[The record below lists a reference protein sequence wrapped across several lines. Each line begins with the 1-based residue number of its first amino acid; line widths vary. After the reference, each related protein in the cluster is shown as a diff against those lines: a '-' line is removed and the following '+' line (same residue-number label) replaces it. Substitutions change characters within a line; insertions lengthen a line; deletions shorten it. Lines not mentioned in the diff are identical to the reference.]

1 MWEMSIRNHATLR
14 EDIME
19 TEKFIANKLAKAF
32 LNLRDSYYALKKEN
46 EEKEA
51 ALKEQM
57 ETLQAEMI
65 KLCRELGA
73 DSIKTNHGTIVR
85 SVATKY
91 YTTDWDSLYQFINAH
106 QAPYLLEKRISN
118 GAMRDFL
125 EDHPDVFPMGMNTD
139 RAYSV
144 TVRRPSKKL

>member
-1 MWEMSIRNHATLR
+1 M
-14 EDIME
+14 D
-19 TEKFIANKLAKAF
+19 TEKLNADKLASAF
-32 LNLRDSYYALKKEN
+32 LNIRDAYYALKKEN

-51 ALKEQM
+51 GLKAQM
-57 ETLQAEMI
+57 ETLQAEMNR
-65 KLCRELGA
+65 LCEEQNA
-73 DSIKTNHGTIVR
+73 TSIKTTSGTIIR

-91 YTTDWDSLYQFINAH
+91 YTTDWDSLYQFINTH

-125 EDHPDVFPMGMNTD
+125 EDNPDVFPMGMNTD

-144 TVRRPSKKL
+144 TVRRPSKKI

>member
-1 MWEMSIRNHATLR
+1 
-14 EDIME
+14 ME
-19 TEKFIANKLAKAF
+19 TENINAGKLAAAF
-32 LNLRDSYYALKKEN
+32 LNVRDAYYALKKEN

-51 ALKEQM
+51 ALKAQM
-57 ETLQAEMI
+57 ETLQAEMNR
-65 KLCRELGA
+65 LCEEQNA
-73 DSIKTNHGTIVR
+73 TSIKTNHGTIIR

-125 EDHPDVFPMGMNTD
+125 EDNPEVFPMGMNTD

>member
-1 MWEMSIRNHATLR
+1 
-14 EDIME
+14 ME
-19 TEKFIANKLAKAF
+19 TQTASADKLAAAF
-32 LNLRDSYYALKKEN
+32 INLRDAYYALKKEN

-51 ALKEQM
+51 VLKEQM
-57 ETLQAEMI
+57 DVLQAEMN
-65 KLCRELGA
+65 KLCEEQNA
-73 DSIKTNHGTIVR
+73 TSIKTQSGTIIR
-85 SVATKY
+85 SVSTKY
-91 YTTDWDSLYQFINAH
+91 YTTDWDSLYQFINTH

>member
-1 MWEMSIRNHATLR
+1 
-14 EDIME
+14 ME
-19 TEKFIANKLAKAF
+19 TEKPTADKLAAAF

-57 ETLQAEMI
+57 DMLQAEMN
-65 KLCRELGA
+65 KLCEEQNA
-73 DSIKTNHGTIVR
+73 TSIKTQSGTIIR
-85 SVATKY
+85 SVSTKY
-91 YTTDWDSLYQFINAH
+91 YTTDWDSLYQFINTH

-139 RAYSV
+139 RMYSV
-144 TVRRPSKKL
+144 TVRRPSKKI